1 MSATQL
7 ARSVVAATLAVACV
21 LIAFPSANVIAQPPS
36 LSDLLSQPPD
46 TRLDGALREPFG
58 AEDRGSEDNSPS
70 IPEPLFFDLV
80 RGLGAQRGEF
90 ETNVLA
96 LVPIGGP
103 GRVGTRGYDP
113 FGLYPAATDHHG
125 IEWAP
130 EVEYAVA
137 DGLAFEFEVPY
148 EGSRHEAYKFASQVT
163 FGTALDNRFIH
174 GFQTI
179 VEPDVQFEKWVMDFL
194 YLAGMQFNET
204 WSALGMIGVRPQ
216 IQEGRG
222 LEHMDG
228 IVNLTVFADV
238 DEHTTFGIETNLT
251 IGGSQRTA
259 LLVLPQVDYELTDC
273 TQIQAGVGAGFTA
286 DGVTPYLG
294 VRAIYSR

>member
-1 MSATQL
+1 MFITLLVRRCVSP
-7 ARSVVAATLAVACV
+7 TLAAACV
-21 LIAFPSANVIAQPPS
+21 LIALPTAKVTAQPPS
-36 LSDLLSQPPD
+36 LSDLLVQPAD
-46 TRLDGALREPFG
+46 ARLDDAVREPFG
-58 AEDRGSEDNSPS
+58 AEDRGMEDNSPS

-80 RGLGAQRGEF
+80 RGLGAHKGEF
-90 ETNVLA
+90 ETNVLG

-113 FGLYPAATDHHG
+113 YGLYPAGTDHHG

-163 FGTALDNRFIH
+163 FGTALGNRYIH

-179 VEPDVQFEKWVMDFL
+179 VEPDVHFEKWVMDFL

-216 IQEGRG
+216 VQDGRG
-222 LEHMDG
+222 LEHLDG
-228 IVNLTVFADV
+228 IVNLTLFADV
-238 DEHTTFGIETNLT
+238 DERTTFGVETNLT
-251 IGGSQRTA
+251 IGESQRSA

-273 TQIQAGVGAGFTA
+273 TQIQAGVGAGVSA
-286 DGVTPYLG
+286 DGVAPYLG